1 MLAHVVAL
9 AASLGASSLPPV
21 ADSTII
27 GVVISHAT
35 AKTPIEDAQLRIAG
49 IDTVYRSDYV
59 GEISFKRPR
68 PSKLQLRVTKA
79 GFAPIDTTF
88 DVANV
93 DWMQIVISLA
103 PIAQPLAPATVVASR
118 PAAHLAAFETRRAQ
132 GRGRYI
138 TPEQLRE
145 AHDKKLIEMLVR
157 LPGLHADAGS
167 DGIARVLAR
176 SGPTSM
182 VESGPKTYGTV
193 VRGDAP
199 RPQDGR
205 AHRSSDDGT
214 VKPGYCEVSVFMD
227 GMYIKDPDVSMMRA
241 TGFDAVEWYTAS
253 NIPPEFKRAGTQC
266 GVLLLWSR

>member
-1 MLAHVVAL
+1 MLAHAVAL
-9 AASLGASSLPPV
+9 AASLGASSLPPA

-27 GVVISHAT
+27 GVVVSHAT
-35 AKTPIEDAQLRIAG
+35 AKTPIEDAQLRIVG

-68 PSKLQLRVTKA
+68 ASKLQLRVTKA
-79 GFAPIDTTF
+79 GFAAIDTTF
-88 DVANV
+88 EVANV

-103 PIAQPLAPATVVASR
+103 PIAQPLAPTSVVAAK
-118 PAAHLAAFETRRAQ
+118 PAAHLADFEKRRSQ

-145 AHDKKLIEMLVR
+145 AHDKKLIEMLIR

-167 DGIARVLAR
+167 DGIARVLAK
-176 SGPTSM
+176 SGPTSIM
-182 VESGPKTYGTV
+182 DNGAKSYGTV
-193 VRGDAP
+193 VRGEPA
-199 RPQDGR
+199 RPQSGKT
-205 AHRSSDDGT
+205 HRSSDDGT
-214 VKPGYCEVSVFMD
+214 IKPGYCEVSLFMD
-227 GMYIKDPDVSMMRA
+227 GLYIKDPDVSMMRA

-253 NIPPEFKRAGTQC
+253 NIPPEFKRPGSQC

>member
-1 MLAHVVAL
+1 MFASAIVLL
-9 AASLGASSLPPV
+9 ASLGASSLPVV

-27 GVVISHAT
+27 GVVVSHAT
-35 AKTPIEDAQLRIAG
+35 QKTPIEGAELRIVG

-68 PSKLQLRVTKA
+68 QSKLQLRVTMS

-88 DVANV
+88 DVGNV
-93 DWMQIVISLA
+93 DWMQLMLSLA
-103 PIAQPLAPATVVASR
+103 PSAQPLPTTTVDAAR
-118 PAAHLAAFETRRAQ
+118 PAPHLVDFEARRAK

-145 AHDKKLIEMLVR
+145 SHDRKLIDMLTR

-167 DGIARVLAR
+167 DGITRILAR
-176 SGPTSM
+176 SGPTSF

-193 VRGDAP
+193 VKGVP
-199 RPQDGR
+199 PKPQD
-205 AHRSSDDGT
+205 AKTHRSSDDGS
-214 VKPGYCEVSVFMD
+214 VKPGYCEVTVFMD
-227 GMYIKDPDVSMMRA
+227 GMYIKDPDISMLRA
-241 TGFDAVEWYTAS
+241 TGFDGVEWYTPS
-253 NIPPEFKRAGTQC
+253 NVPPEFKRPGTQC